1 MGQFES
7 FIGVDLWTALF
18 VLLNTLAIFFVARK
32 FLFKPVHKLISDR
45 QAEIDE
51 MYAEADRQKQSAES
65 MAKELG
71 EKLQDAQN
79 ESDRIVKDALV
90 RAEGKEREIVAAAR
104 TEAQA
109 VLDKAAK
116 DAEKE
121 KLRALNEA
129 KDEIASI
136 SINIAEK
143 VLQRQLGDSDQSKLV
158 DEFISRLGEDK

>member
-129 KDEIASI
+129 KDEIAAI

-143 VLQRQLGDSDQSKLV
+143 VLQRQLDDSDQSKLV

>member
-45 QAEIDE
+45 QAEIDA
-51 MYAEADRQKQSAES
+51 MYAEADRQKQQAEG

-71 EKLQDAQN
+71 EKLQNAQN
-79 ESDRIVKDALV
+79 ESDRIVKDALT
-90 RAEGKEREIVAAAR
+90 RAETKEREIVAAAR
-104 TEAQA
+104 NEAQA
-109 VLDKAAK
+109 VLDKAAQ

-136 SINIAEK
+136 SIGIAEK
-143 VLQRQLGDSDQSKLV
+143 VLQRQLDDGDQTKLV
-158 DEFISRLGEDK
+158 DEFISKLGGDK

>member
-143 VLQRQLGDSDQSKLV
+143 VLQRQLDDSDQSKLV